1 MAGTPSAPKLRRRF
15 SPLRVLAK
23 RDKSGRDA

>member
-1 MAGTPSAPKLRRRF
+1 MAGTPSAAKPRRRF
-15 SPLRVLAK
+15 SPLALAK